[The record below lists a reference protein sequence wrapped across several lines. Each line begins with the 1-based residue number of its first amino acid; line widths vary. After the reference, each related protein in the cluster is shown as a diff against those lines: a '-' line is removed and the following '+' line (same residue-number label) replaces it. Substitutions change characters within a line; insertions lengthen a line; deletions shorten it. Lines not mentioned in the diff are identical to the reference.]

1 MEGSKNKVHE
11 GKNAT
16 MCCYC
21 LKKMAK
27 RHLKRHESRCKAADI
42 SLPDGYRVEKGVT
55 TTYSCSCGYKSRRSR
70 IFEHIKK
77 YHSGK
82 SQASQTVD
90 DPSSPSNDKIKME
103 EISSQNQP
111 QQEKLY
117 RNSLMKTKPL
127 LYFFEKSS
135 QNLAKAKQQ

>member
-1 MEGSKNKVHE
+1 
-11 GKNAT
+11 
-16 MCCYC
+16 
-21 LKKMAK
+21 MAK

-42 SLPDGYRVEKGVT
+42 SLPDGYCVEKGVT

-82 SQASQTVD
+82 SQASQTVE
-90 DPSSPSNDKIKME
+90 DPSSPSDDKIKME

-111 QQEKLY
+111 Q
-117 RNSLMKTKPL
+117 
-127 LYFFEKSS
+127 
-135 QNLAKAKQQ
+135 